1 MRAFL
6 IVLGLIPLASPASA
20 QWDVTAFLGD
30 AATSPS
36 RLKVRSAAG
45 DASFLVESVR
55 LADESLDSPWYY
67 GARLTRQFERAA
79 WLGLEV
85 EFIHAKVIADP
96 SQLVQAQGRLDGL
109 QLNGQQRL
117 ATLLPRF
124 ELSHGLNFLL
134 GNAVLGWPIA
144 RRGPESLVAIVG
156 RLGAGP
162 TIPHVESSFRG
173 QEEDNYQLG
182 EIAFAGAIGAQ
193 IRLSN
198 HFSAVAEVKVT
209 RTRQRVE
216 VGSAEIEGV
225 FTTRHLVAGV
235 SWRTTPARHRPFIR

>member
-1 MRAFL
+1 MRPIL
-6 IVLGLIPLASPASA
+6 IVLGLVPLASPASA
-20 QWDVTAFLGD
+20 QWTVTAFLGD
-30 AATSPS
+30 ASTSPS
-36 RLKVRSAAG
+36 RLEVRSATG
-45 DASFLVESVR
+45 DTSFRVEPIR
-55 LADESLDSPWYY
+55 LADESFDSPWYY
-67 GARLTRQFERAA
+67 GARLTRGFEQPA

-96 SQLVQAQGRLDGL
+96 SQFVQVRGRLDGL
-109 QLNGQQRL
+109 ELNGQQRL
-117 ATLLPRF
+117 GPLLPRF

-134 GNAVLGWPIA
+134 GNAVLGWPMV

-182 EIAFAGAIGAQ
+182 EVAFAGAIGAQ
-193 IRLSN
+193 VRLWS
-198 HFSAVAEVKVT
+198 HFSAVVEFKVT

-216 VGSAEIEGV
+216 VGSADIEGV
-225 FTTRHLVAGV
+225 FTTRHIVAGV